1 MILITGD
8 KLVLVQGS
16 PKPLLQALSQLGA
29 AVHQDAGVQTD
40 ARVGHHLTGPV
51 PVFLE
56 GWDVH
61 NDNQGQEVQ
70 GVEDEEEGK

>member
-16 PKPLLQALSQLGA
+16 PKPLLQGLSQLGA

-40 ARVGHHLTGPV
+40 ASVGHHLTGPV
-51 PVFLE
+51 PVFPE
-56 GWDVH
+56 AGMYIMITRDRKYKV
-61 NDNQGQEVQ
+61 
-70 GVEDEEEGK
+70 